1 MHAYSVGQKSN
12 KKDPKPEEQRLETG
26 SVNVGIIIFLG
37 VKSVMLVIG
46 ISRLIRL
53 KKNPSKRNLKELKK
67 IELGEELSSR
77 RVKLTQETYAI
88 W

>member
-1 MHAYSVGQKSN
+1 MLILLVKNQKRKILSLKSN
-12 KKDPKPEEQRLETG
+12 DLEIG